1 MGEYDQA
8 LKYSKQMMREAK
20 LNEAKAAA
28 FKVTTL

>member
-8 LKYSKQMMREAK
+8 LKYSKQMMREEK
-20 LNEAKAAA
+20 LNEAKAA